1 MEWVGSQVWEGG
13 VVVTRALKHWLPLL
27 WGVKSTKHWHGDHT
41 PPPHSLLAM
50 PSAINTATGPQYL
63 LLKQTSNWQMKQ
75 SGSLSAFSA
84 GFPSTVVKAWLNII
98 KEARTKQL
106 PGIGGNAI
114 FIFLES
120 FNGDFGGWLMKS
132 GDNYLLCVFWAL
144 SWVRK
149 IAVEFLSATH
159 ENKKN
164 KLYECWQTFLLFKP
178 LLWGSRK
185 KTVFFMSNSVS

>member
-13 VVVTRALKHWLPLL
+13 VVVTRALKHWLPFTLRSQINKTL
-27 WGVKSTKHWHGDHT
+27 TWRPPTTT
-41 PPPHSLLAM
+41 PPPFGN
-50 PSAINTATGPQYL
+50 AINTATSPPYL
-63 LLKQTSNWQMKQ
+63 LLKQTRNWQMKQ

-120 FNGDFGGWLMKS
+120 FTGDFGGWLMKS

-164 KLYECWQTFLLFKP
+164 KLYECWQTFLPKKFKP
-178 LLWGSRK
+178 LL
-185 KTVFFMSNSVS
+185 